1 MKKTSMA
8 NPITVPVAPDLL
20 KALAVLS
27 DSTVGR
33 SAVDQEDQNHTGN
46 QKKGHISLGGQQ
58 AF

>member
-33 SAVDQEDQNHTGN
+33 SAVDQEDLKSYWKSEKRPH
-46 QKKGHISLGGQQ
+46 
-58 AF
+58 FFR